1 MFESLD
7 EKFDVAPTLLESE
20 KEEPEVPLSPEVLS
34 DEEMSRQALRDMIEK
49 GRMAVEEAMNLATN
63 SESARAYEVLAQMI
77 KTVSDTSK
85 DLLLLQKIK
94 KDIGKKEVK
103 VIDGPK
109 TQNNFFTG
117 TSTDFMKHIRKASES
132 LEVKPPSEWQKRL

>member
-7 EKFDVAPTLLESE
+7 EKFDVEPTLPAVV
-20 KEEPEVPLSPEVLS
+20 EPEAVLPPEVLS

-49 GRMAVEEAMNLATN
+49 GKKAVEEAMNLAIN
-63 SESARAYEVLAQMI
+63 SESARAYEVLSQMI
-77 KTVSDTSK
+77 KTVSDSSK
-85 DLLLLQKIK
+85 DLLMLQKIK

-103 VIDGPK
+103 IIEGAK

-117 TSTDFMKHIRKASES
+117 STVDFMKELRKASQ
-132 LEVKPPSEWQKRL
+132 EVLPPPSK